1 MTIYLKQKQNW
12 VAKANTKTLI
22 LEIKFYSILEMRMI
36 KFLGPSYHMAKPL
49 EKNLNNSLKNTI
61 ELIWQDLFTSSKV

>member
-1 MTIYLKQKQNW
+1 MTVFLKQKQNW

-22 LEIKFYSILEMRMI
+22 LEIKFYSILEIRMI
-36 KFLGPSYHMAKPL
+36 KCLGPSCDKAKPL